1 MPGPEVAAA
10 RVPGLYGKV
19 PARGDFVSRRLSA
32 EFIAAWDAWLQSALS
47 ESRRRLGAQ
56 WLDFFLSAP
65 VWRFIVPAGMFS
77 KAGWAGVLL
86 PSVDRVGRYFPL
98 TLAAP
103 LLEESLNTA
112 STLLKALPWLER
124 LEGVALEA
132 LGRDLD
138 LERFER
144 RLGELAL
151 SADALVALPFDD
163 DTVPLGPPPE
173 PFEVWP
179 SAPKALLSAPGLAR
193 RASSALWMSAGGDS
207 AAPAIAACAG
217 AIPGERFCA
226 LLDGRWREH
235 GRTVLDPKL
244 YCDPK
249 NPGVDLI
256 HGQGLQGGEVAGEVP
271 PRTASPSSNN
281 GAQVSAVSARVGEE
295 SSS

>member
-1 MPGPEVAAA
+1 
-10 RVPGLYGKV
+10 VPGLYGKL

-32 EFIAAWDAWLQSALS
+32 QFIGAWDAWLQSAVS
-47 ESRRRLGAQ
+47 ESRRSLGAQ
-56 WLDFFLSAP
+56 WLDLFLSAP
-65 VWRFIVPAGMFS
+65 VWRFVVPAGMFS

-103 LLEESLNTA
+103 LLEESLDTA
-112 STLLKALPWLER
+112 CTLMKALPWLER
-124 LEGVALEA
+124 LEGAALEA

-151 SADALVALPFDD
+151 PADALVALPSDD
-163 DTVPLGPPPE
+163 DTVPLGPAPE
-173 PFEVWP
+173 AFEVWP
-179 SAPKALLSAPGLAR
+179 CAPNELLKSPALAR
-193 RASSALWMSAGGDS
+193 RASSALWMSNGGDT

-235 GRTVLDPKL
+235 GWTLLDPKS

-256 HGQGLQGGEVAGEVP
+256 HGQGMQGGEVP
-271 PRTASPSSNN
+271 PLAASPSSNN
-281 GAQVSAVSARVGEE
+281 GAQVSAVSARVGEG

>member
-1 MPGPEVAAA
+1 
-10 RVPGLYGKV
+10 VPGLYGKV
-19 PARGDFVSRRLSA
+19 PARGDFVSRRLSP
-32 EFIAAWDAWLQSALS
+32 EFISAWDAWLQSAIS
-47 ESRRRLGAQ
+47 ESRRRLGVH

-65 VWRFIVPAGMFS
+65 VWRFVVPAGMFS

-103 LLEESLNTA
+103 LLEERLNSA
-112 STLLKALPWLER
+112 LTLMKALPWLER
-124 LEGVALEA
+124 LEAAALEA

-144 RLGELAL
+144 GLAGL
-151 SADALVALPFDD
+151 TVPDEALVALPFDD

-179 SAPKALLSAPGLAR
+179 CAPDELLKAPAMAR

-217 AIPGERFCA
+217 SIPGERFCA
-226 LLDGRWREH
+226 LLDGRWSEH
-235 GRTVLDPKL
+235 GWTLLDPKL
-244 YCDPK
+244 YCDAK

-256 HGQGLQGGEVAGEVP
+256 HGQGTQGGDVP
-271 PRTASPSSNN
+271 PLAASPSSNN
-281 GAQVSAVSARVGEE
+281 GAHVGARVGEG

>member
-1 MPGPEVAAA
+1 VPGTEVAAA
-10 RVPGLYGKV
+10 GVPGLYGKV
-19 PARGDFVSRRLSA
+19 PARGDFVSRRLSP
-32 EFIAAWDAWLQSALS
+32 EFIDAWDAWQQSAIS
-47 ESRRRLGAQ
+47 ESRRRLGVH

-65 VWRFIVPAGMFS
+65 VWRFVVPAGMFS

-103 LLEESLNTA
+103 LLEERLNSA
-112 STLLKALPWLER
+112 LTLMKALPWLER
-124 LEGVALEA
+124 LEAAALEA
-132 LGRDLD
+132 LVPDLD

-144 RLGELAL
+144 GLAELTVPAEV
-151 SADALVALPFDD
+151 LVALPFDD

-179 SAPKALLSAPGLAR
+179 CAPNALLKAPALAR

-226 LLDGRWREH
+226 LLDGRWSEH
-235 GRTVLDPKL
+235 GWTVLDPKL
-244 YCDPK
+244 YCDPQ

-256 HGQGLQGGEVAGEVP
+256 HGQGMQGGEVP
-271 PRTASPSSNN
+271 PLAASPSSNS
-281 GAQVSAVSARVGEE
+281 GAQVGARVGEG